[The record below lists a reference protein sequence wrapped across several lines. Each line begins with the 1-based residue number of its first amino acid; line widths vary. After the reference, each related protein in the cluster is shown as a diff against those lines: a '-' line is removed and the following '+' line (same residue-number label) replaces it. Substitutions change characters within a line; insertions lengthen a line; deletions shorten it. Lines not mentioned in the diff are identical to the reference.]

1 MDIDTRIRQTVFS
14 ALDELNE
21 QLPPRL
27 RLEKDDR
34 TPLTG
39 PDGPLDSLNVVNL
52 VAALEQ
58 KIEERFSTTVDLIDN
73 GLFDDSQP
81 LQNVGTLVTFVSS
94 VLNGRLH
101 A

>member
-1 MDIDTRIRQTVFS
+1 MDTDTRIRQTVFA

-21 QLPPRL
+21 QLPPPK
-27 RLEKDDR
+27 RLEKDER

-58 KIEERFSTTVDLIDN
+58 KIEERLATTVDLIDS
-73 GLFDDSQP
+73 GLLDDTQP

-94 VLNGRLH
+94 VLNGRLN

>member
-1 MDIDTRIRQTVFS
+1 MDTNTRIRQTVFS

-21 QLPPRL
+21 QLPPSL

-58 KIEERFSTTVDLIDN
+58 KIEERLATTVDLIDN
-73 GLFDDSQP
+73 GLFDETQP
-81 LQNVGTLVTFVSS
+81 LQNVGTLVTFVSA
-94 VLNGRLH
+94 VVNGRAH

>member
-1 MDIDTRIRQTVFS
+1 MDTHTRIRQTVFS

-21 QLPPRL
+21 QLPPPM
-27 RLEKDDR
+27 RLEKDDS

-58 KIEERFSTTVDLIDN
+58 KIEERLATTIDLIDN
-73 GLFDDSQP
+73 GLFDDTQP
-81 LQNVGTLVTFVSS
+81 LQNVGTLVTFVAS
-94 VLNGRLH
+94 VLNGRPH